1 MINNNKKM
9 QNKYMKKLGSIFI
22 LNSPS
27 LTGDVTCSK
36 LQKDE
41 ENCQ

>member
-9 QNKYMKKLGSIFI
+9 QNKCMEKLGSIFI

-27 LTGDVTCSK
+27 LTVDVTCSK
-36 LQKDE
+36 LQKNE
-41 ENCQ
+41 ENYQ